1 MIKIQNLT
9 KKIDDRFIFNSLNLE
24 IPSNKVTFV
33 VGESGIGKTTLIN
46 LIAGFT
52 KKDSG
57 NISFFDENGSEIKKP
72 LVDVVFQ
79 DFNLIEK
86 ITSNDNILIG
96 NNVIN
101 KLLDKNALNQNAN
114 LMSIKTEQLEQK
126 VNNLSGGERQRI
138 AILRSLSRDS
148 SFILLDEPTRNLDI
162 ENAKIVFENLA
173 NISKNKTILVVSHNL
188 DLAKKYADKIVYME
202 KNKITEE
209 IFDKNSQNQSLISK
223 DTAKNSDLNYQK
235 TAKNSKLSKIKQE
248 FKTGFLLTITD
259 FKSKLTSSILFL
271 LLFLTSFF
279 GTLLF
284 GVLNLNISSTNL
296 QNTIEYQLDSVVI
309 TKKPNG
315 ETSTFSTNEI
325 TKLQENNPKIVKIVP
340 IFTFPKVTFTYD
352 DKVEFDSSVDYIDES
367 DFFKN
372 RFIFD
377 NKNLVG
383 RNIQNKD
390 EVIISKSLAT
400 KFNIEKPNNQK
411 ISVSS
416 FRNTAVDLKVVG
428 ISSLSTLDRL
438 NFSFLHHKFFE
449 LAKPVQRNNGPNENL
464 DNNKPEKDNNK
475 PEKIDPW
482 VLKLYFNIDDDLAN
496 NIENFAKNNKEFE
509 IQSSLGGI
517 TKSILNTQSFT
528 NIVIGA
534 ILVLFIV
541 ILLIQTVFYAKNL
554 SDSKMKLIGILKAL
568 NAKTWQIFFYHW
580 LNIIIISL
588 FILFINSVVFIP
600 SMGKI
605 YTAIIGQDILLPSLS
620 QVGALLIII
629 WLIMFGS
636 ISVIYLIISWLSYRK
651 PVIKLLKFEQ
661 F

>member
-1 MIKIQNLT
+1 MKFL
-9 KKIDDRFIFNSLNLE
+9 L
-24 IPSNKVTFV
+24 NKVTFV

>member
-9 KKIDDRFIFNSLNLE
+9 KKIDDRFIFSSLNLE
-24 IPSNKVTFV
+24 IPSSKVTFV

-173 NISKNKTILVVSHNL
+173 NIAKNKTILVVSHNL
-188 DLAKKYADKIVYME
+188 DLAKKYADKIVYIE

-223 DTAKNSDLNYQK
+223 NSDLKYQK

-309 TKKPNG
+309 TKKSNA
-315 ETSTFSTNEI
+315 EINTFSTNEI
-325 TKLQENNPKIVKIVP
+325 TKLKEDNPKIVKIVP
-340 IFTFPKVTFTYD
+340 IFSFPKVTFTYG

-377 NKNLVG
+377 NKTLVG

-400 KFNIEKPNNQK
+400 KFNIEQPNNQK

-464 DNNKPEKDNNK
+464 DNNK

-534 ILVLFIV
+534 ILVLFVI

-568 NAKTWQIFFYHW
+568 NARTWQIFFYHW

-605 YTAIIGQDILLPSLS
+605 YTAIIGQDILLPSIG
-620 QVGALLIII
+620 QIGALLIII
-629 WLIMFGS
+629 WLIMFAS
-636 ISVIYLIISWLSYRK
+636 ISVIYLIISWISYRK

>member
-9 KKIDDRFIFNSLNLE
+9 KKIDDRFIFSSLNLE

-162 ENAKIVFENLA
+162 ENAKIVFENLT

-188 DLAKKYADKIVYME
+188 DLAKKYADKIVYIE

-209 IFDKNSQNQSLISK
+209 IFDKNSQNQRLI
-223 DTAKNSDLNYQK
+223 AKNSDLNYQK

-309 TKKPNG
+309 TKKSNA
-315 ETSTFSTNEI
+315 EINTFSTNEI

-340 IFTFPKVTFTYD
+340 IFSFPKVTFTYG

-367 DFFKN
+367 DFFKK

-400 KFNIEKPNNQK
+400 KFNIEQPNNQK

-449 LAKPVQRNNGPNENL
+449 LAKPVQKMSGPNENL
-464 DNNKPEKDNNK
+464 DNNK

-482 VLKLYFNIDDDLAN
+482 VLKLYFNIDDDLAT

-509 IQSSLGGI
+509 VQSSLGGI

-620 QVGALLIII
+620 QVGSLLIII
-629 WLIMFGS
+629 WLIMFAS

>member
-9 KKIDDRFIFNSLNLE
+9 KKIDDRFIFSSLNLE

-79 DFNLIEK
+79 NFNLIEK

-188 DLAKKYADKIVYME
+188 DLAKKYANKIVYIE
-202 KNKITEE
+202 KNKISEE
-209 IFDKNSQNQSLISK
+209 IFDKNSQNQSLI
-223 DTAKNSDLNYQK
+223 AKNSDLKFQK
-235 TAKNSKLSKIKQE
+235 AAKNSKLSKIKQE

-296 QNTIEYQLDSVVI
+296 QNTIEYQLDSVVV
-309 TKKPNG
+309 TKKPN
-315 ETSTFSTNEI
+315 EKTSTFSTNEI
-325 TKLQENNPKIVKIVP
+325 TKLQEDNPKIVKIVP
-340 IFTFPKVTFTYD
+340 FFYLPKLNFTYG
-352 DKVEFDSSVDYIDES
+352 DKAEFESSVDYIDES

-377 NKNLVG
+377 NKTLVG

-390 EVIISKSLAT
+390 EIIISKSLAT

-449 LAKPVQRNNGPNENL
+449 LAKPVQKNNGPNENL
-464 DNNKPEKDNNK
+464 DNNK

-482 VLKLYFNIDDDLAN
+482 VLKLYFNIDDDLAT

-509 IQSSLGGI
+509 TQSSLGGI

-534 ILVLFIV
+534 ILVLFVI

>member
-9 KKIDDRFIFNSLNLE
+9 KKIDDRFIFSSLNLE

-52 KKDSG
+52 KKDGG

-162 ENAKIVFENLA
+162 ENAKIVFENLT
-173 NISKNKTILVVSHNL
+173 NIAKNKTILVVSHNL
-188 DLAKKYADKIVYME
+188 DLAKKYADKIVYIE

-209 IFDKNSQNQSLISK
+209 IFNKNSQNQSLI
-223 DTAKNSDLNYQK
+223 AKNSDLKFQK
-235 TAKNSKLSKIKQE
+235 AAKNSKLSKIKQE

-296 QNTIEYQLDSVVI
+296 QNTIEYQLDSVVV
-309 TKKPNG
+309 TKKSNA
-315 ETSTFSTNEI
+315 EINTFSTNEI
-325 TKLQENNPKIVKIVP
+325 TKLKEDNPKIVKIVP
-340 IFTFPKVTFTYD
+340 IFNFPKLTFTFG
-352 DKVEFDSSVDYIDES
+352 DKTEFDSSVDYIDES

-377 NKNLVG
+377 NKTLVG
-383 RNIQNKD
+383 RNIQNND
-390 EVIISKSLAT
+390 EIIISKSLAT

-411 ISVSS
+411 ISVLS
-416 FRNTAVDLKVVG
+416 FRNTTVDLKVVG

-449 LAKPVQRNNGPNENL
+449 LAKPVQRNNGSNENL
-464 DNNKPEKDNNK
+464 DNNK

-509 IQSSLGGI
+509 IQSFLCGI

-534 ILVLFIV
+534 ILVLFII

-605 YTAIIGQDILLPSLS
+605 YTAIIGQNILLPSLS
-620 QVGALLIII
+620 QVGSLLIII
-629 WLIMFGS
+629 WLIMFAC

>member
-9 KKIDDRFIFNSLNLE
+9 KKIDDRFIFSSLNLE

-173 NISKNKTILVVSHNL
+173 NIAKNKTILVVSHNL
-188 DLAKKYADKIVYME
+188 DLAKKYADKIVYIE
-202 KNKITEE
+202 KNKIIEE
-209 IFDKNSQNQSLISK
+209 IFDKNSQNQSLI
-223 DTAKNSDLNYQK
+223 AKNSDLKYQK

-309 TKKPNG
+309 TKKSNA
-315 ETSTFSTNEI
+315 EINTFSTNEI
-325 TKLQENNPKIVKIVP
+325 TKIQEKNPKIVKIVP
-340 IFTFPKVTFTYD
+340 IFSLPKVTFTYG

-400 KFNIEKPNNQK
+400 KFNIEQPNNQK

-416 FRNTAVDLKVVG
+416 FRNTVVDLKVVG

-449 LAKPVQRNNGPNENL
+449 LAKPVQKNSGPPNENL
-464 DNNKPEKDNNK
+464 DNNK

-482 VLKLYFNIDDDLAN
+482 VLKLYFNIDDNLAN

-509 IQSSLGGI
+509 VQSSLGGI

-534 ILVLFIV
+534 ILVLFVI

>member
-9 KKIDDRFIFNSLNLE
+9 KKIDDRFIFSSLNLE

-57 NISFFDENGSEIKKP
+57 KISFLDENGSEIKKP

-162 ENAKIVFENLA
+162 ENAKIVFENLT
-173 NISKNKTILVVSHNL
+173 NIAKNKTILVVSHNL
-188 DLAKKYADKIVYME
+188 DLAKKYADKIVYIE

-209 IFDKNSQNQSLISK
+209 IFAKNSQNQSLI
-223 DTAKNSDLNYQK
+223 AKNSDLKYQK
-235 TAKNSKLSKIKQE
+235 TAKNSKFSKIKQE

-259 FKSKLTSSILFL
+259 FKSKLTSSILFI

-296 QNTIEYQLDSVVI
+296 QKTIEYQLDSVVVS
-309 TKKPNG
+309 KKPNG
-315 ETSTFSTNEI
+315 EISTFSTDEI
-325 TKLQENNPKIVKIVP
+325 TKLKEDNPKIVKIVP
-340 IFTFPKVTFTYD
+340 FFYFPKVTFTYG
-352 DKVEFDSSVDYIDES
+352 DKTEFDSSVDYIDES

-377 NKNLVG
+377 NKTLVG

-390 EVIISKSLAT
+390 EIIISKSLAT
-400 KFNIEKPNNQK
+400 KFNIEEPNNQK
-411 ISVSS
+411 ISVTS

-428 ISSLSTLDRL
+428 ISNLATLDSL

-449 LAKPVQRNNGPNENL
+449 LAKPVQKTSEPNENL
-464 DNNKPEKDNNK
+464 DNDK

-482 VLKLYFNIDDDLAN
+482 ILKLYFNIDDDLAN
-496 NIENFAKNNKEFE
+496 NIENFTKNNKEFE

-517 TKSILNTQSFT
+517 SKSILNTQSFT

-534 ILVLFIV
+534 ILVLFII

-568 NAKTWQIFFYHW
+568 SAKTWQIFFYHW

-588 FILFINSVVFIP
+588 FILFINSVVFLP

-620 QVGALLIII
+620 QVGTLLIII
-629 WLIMFGS
+629 WLIMFAS

-651 PVIKLLKFEQ
+651 PVIKLLKFDQ

>member
-9 KKIDDRFIFNSLNLE
+9 KKIDDRFIFSSLNLE

-52 KKDSG
+52 KKDGG

-162 ENAKIVFENLA
+162 ENAKIVFENLT
-173 NISKNKTILVVSHNL
+173 NIAKNKTILVVSHNL
-188 DLAKKYADKIVYME
+188 DLAKKYADKIVYIE

-209 IFDKNSQNQSLISK
+209 IFNKNSQNQSLI
-223 DTAKNSDLNYQK
+223 AKNSDLKFQK
-235 TAKNSKLSKIKQE
+235 AAKNSKLSKIKQE

-296 QNTIEYQLDSVVI
+296 QNTIEYQLDSVVV
-309 TKKPNG
+309 TKKSNA
-315 ETSTFSTNEI
+315 EINTFSTNEI
-325 TKLQENNPKIVKIVP
+325 TKLKEDNPKIVKIVP
-340 IFTFPKVTFTYD
+340 IFNFPKLTFAFG
-352 DKVEFDSSVDYIDES
+352 DKTEFDSSVDYIDES

-377 NKNLVG
+377 NKTLVG
-383 RNIQNKD
+383 RNIQNND
-390 EVIISKSLAT
+390 EIIISKSLAT

-411 ISVSS
+411 ISVLS
-416 FRNTAVDLKVVG
+416 FRNTTVDLKVVG

-449 LAKPVQRNNGPNENL
+449 LAKPVQRNNGSNENL
-464 DNNKPEKDNNK
+464 DNNK

-509 IQSSLGGI
+509 IQSFLGGI

-534 ILVLFIV
+534 ILVLFII

-605 YTAIIGQDILLPSLS
+605 YTAIIGQNILLPSLS
-620 QVGALLIII
+620 QVGSLLIII
-629 WLIMFGS
+629 WLIMFAS

>member
-9 KKIDDRFIFNSLNLE
+9 KKIDDRFIFSSLNLE
-24 IPSNKVTFV
+24 IPSSKVTFV

-162 ENAKIVFENLA
+162 ENAKIVFENLT
-173 NISKNKTILVVSHNL
+173 NIAKNKTILVVSHNL
-188 DLAKKYADKIVYME
+188 DLAKKYADKIVYIE

-209 IFDKNSQNQSLISK
+209 SFDKNSQNQSLI
-223 DTAKNSDLNYQK
+223 AKNCDLKHEK

-296 QNTIEYQLDSVVI
+296 QNTIEYQLDSVVV
-309 TKKPNG
+309 TKKPN
-315 ETSTFSTNEI
+315 EKTSTFSTDEI
-325 TKLQENNPKIVKIVP
+325 TKFKEDNPKIVKIVP
-340 IFTFPKVTFTYD
+340 IFNFPKLTFTFG
-352 DKVEFDSSVDYIDES
+352 DKTEFESSVDYIDES

-377 NKNLVG
+377 NKTLVG

-390 EVIISKSLAT
+390 EIIISKSLAT

-411 ISVSS
+411 ISVLS
-416 FRNTAVDLKVVG
+416 FRNTTIDLKVVG

-449 LAKPVQRNNGPNENL
+449 LAKPVQKNSSPSNENL
-464 DNNKPEKDNNK
+464 DNNK

>member
-9 KKIDDRFIFNSLNLE
+9 KKIDDRFIFSSLNLE
-24 IPSNKVTFV
+24 IPSSKVTFV

-173 NISKNKTILVVSHNL
+173 NIAKNKTILVVSHNL
-188 DLAKKYADKIVYME
+188 DLAKKYADKIVYIE

-209 IFDKNSQNQSLISK
+209 IFDKNSQNQSLI
-223 DTAKNSDLNYQK
+223 AKNSDLNYQK

-309 TKKPNG
+309 TKKSNA
-315 ETSTFSTNEI
+315 EISTFSTDQI
-325 TKLQENNPKIVKIVP
+325 TKLQEDNPKIVKIVP
-340 IFTFPKVTFTYD
+340 IFTFPKVTFTYG

-367 DFFKN
+367 DFFKK

-400 KFNIEKPNNQK
+400 KFNIEQPNNQK

-449 LAKPVQRNNGPNENL
+449 LAKPVQKMNGPNENL
-464 DNNKPEKDNNK
+464 DNNM

-482 VLKLYFNIDDDLAN
+482 VLKLYFKIDDDLAN

-534 ILVLFIV
+534 ILVLFVI

-568 NAKTWQIFFYHW
+568 NARTWQIFFYHW

-605 YTAIIGQDILLPSLS
+605 YTAIIGQDILLPSLN

>member
-1 MIKIQNLT
+1 M
-9 KKIDDRFIFNSLNLE
+9 
-24 IPSNKVTFV
+24 
-33 VGESGIGKTTLIN
+33 
-46 LIAGFT
+46 
-52 KKDSG
+52 DSG

-188 DLAKKYADKIVYME
+188 DLAKKYADKIVYIE
-202 KNKITEE
+202 KNKISEE
-209 IFDKNSQNQSLISK
+209 IFDKNGQNQSLITK

-340 IFTFPKVTFTYD
+340 IFTFPKVTFTYG
-352 DKVEFDSSVDYIDES
+352 DKTEFDSSVDYIDES
-367 DFFKN
+367 DFFKK

-400 KFNIEKPNNQK
+400 KFNIEQPNNQK

-416 FRNTAVDLKVVG
+416 FRNTTVDLKVVG

-449 LAKPVQRNNGPNENL
+449 LAKPVQKNNGSNENL
-464 DNNKPEKDNNK
+464 NNNK

-482 VLKLYFNIDDDLAN
+482 VLKLYFKIDDDLAN

-541 ILLIQTVFYAKNL
+541 ILLIQTVFYGKNL

-629 WLIMFGS
+629 WFIMFGS

>member
-9 KKIDDRFIFNSLNLE
+9 KKIDDRFIFSSLNLE

-101 KLLDKNALNQNAN
+101 KLLDKNSLNQNAN

-162 ENAKIVFENLA
+162 ENAKIVFENLT
-173 NISKNKTILVVSHNL
+173 NIAKNKTILVVSHNL
-188 DLAKKYADKIVYME
+188 DLAKKYADKIVYIE

-209 IFDKNSQNQSLISK
+209 IFDKNSQNQSLIAK
-223 DTAKNSDLNYQK
+223 NIAKNSDLKYQK

-296 QNTIEYQLDSVVI
+296 QKTIEYQLDSVLVS
-309 TKKPNG
+309 KKPNG
-315 ETSTFSTNEI
+315 EIATFSADEI
-325 TKLQENNPKIVKIVP
+325 TKLKEDNPKIVKIVP
-340 IFTFPKVTFTYD
+340 FFYFPKVTFTYG
-352 DKVEFDSSVDYIDES
+352 DKTEFDSSVDYIDES

-383 RNIQNKD
+383 KNIQNKD
-390 EVIISKSLAT
+390 EIIISKSLAT
-400 KFNIEKPNNQK
+400 KFNIEEPNNQK
-411 ISVSS
+411 ISVTS

-428 ISSLSTLDRL
+428 ISNLATLDSL

-449 LAKPVQRNNGPNENL
+449 LAKPVQKNSGQPNENL
-464 DNNKPEKDNNK
+464 DNNKPEK
-475 PEKIDPW
+475 IDPW
-482 VLKLYFNIDDDLAN
+482 ILKLYFNIDDDLAN
-496 NIENFAKNNKEFE
+496 NIENFTKNNKEFE

-517 TKSILNTQSFT
+517 SKTILNTQSFT

-534 ILVLFIV
+534 ILVLFII

-568 NAKTWQIFFYHW
+568 SAKTWQIFFYHW

-588 FILFINSVVFIP
+588 FILFINSVVFLP

-620 QVGALLIII
+620 QVGTLLIII
-629 WLIMFGS
+629 WLIMFAS

>member
-9 KKIDDRFIFNSLNLE
+9 KKIDDRFIFSSLNLE

-188 DLAKKYADKIVYME
+188 DLAKKYADKIVYIE

-209 IFDKNSQNQSLISK
+209 IFDKNSQNQSLI
-223 DTAKNSDLNYQK
+223 AKNSDLKFQK
-235 TAKNSKLSKIKQE
+235 AAKNSKLSKIKQE

-309 TKKPNG
+309 TKKPN
-315 ETSTFSTNEI
+315 EKTSTFSTNEI
-325 TKLQENNPKIVKIVP
+325 TKLQEDNPKIVKIVP
-340 IFTFPKVTFTYD
+340 FFYLPKLNFTYG
-352 DKVEFDSSVDYIDES
+352 DKAEFESSVDYIDES

-377 NKNLVG
+377 NKTLVG
-383 RNIQNKD
+383 KNIQNKD
-390 EVIISKSLAT
+390 EIIISKSLAT
-400 KFNIEKPNNQK
+400 KFNIEQPNNQK

-416 FRNTAVDLKVVG
+416 FRNTTVDLKVVG

-449 LAKPVQRNNGPNENL
+449 LAKPVQRNNGSNENL
-464 DNNKPEKDNNK
+464 DNNK

-509 IQSSLGGI
+509 VQSSLGGI

-534 ILVLFIV
+534 ILVLFII

>member
-9 KKIDDRFIFNSLNLE
+9 KKIDDRFIFSSLNLE

-162 ENAKIVFENLA
+162 ENAKIVFENLT
-173 NISKNKTILVVSHNL
+173 NIAKNKTILVVSHNL
-188 DLAKKYADKIVYME
+188 DLAKKYADKIVYIE

-209 IFDKNSQNQSLISK
+209 IFDKNSQNQSLI
-223 DTAKNSDLNYQK
+223 AKNSDLNYQK
-235 TAKNSKLSKIKQE
+235 TTKNSKLSKIKQE

-259 FKSKLTSSILFL
+259 FKSKITSSILFL

-309 TKKPNG
+309 TKKSNA
-315 ETSTFSTNEI
+315 EINTFSTNEI

-340 IFTFPKVTFTYD
+340 IFNFPKVTFTYG

-400 KFNIEKPNNQK
+400 KFNIEQPNNQK

-449 LAKPVQRNNGPNENL
+449 LAKPVQKMSGPNENL
-464 DNNKPEKDNNK
+464 DNNK

-482 VLKLYFNIDDDLAN
+482 VLKLYFNIDDDLAT

-605 YTAIIGQDILLPSLS
+605 YTAIIGQNILLPSLS

-629 WLIMFGS
+629 WLIMFAS

>member
-9 KKIDDRFIFNSLNLE
+9 KKIDDRFIFSSLNLE

-188 DLAKKYADKIVYME
+188 DLAKKYADKIVYIE

-209 IFDKNSQNQSLISK
+209 IFDKNSQNQSLI
-223 DTAKNSDLNYQK
+223 AKNSDLEYQK

-309 TKKPNG
+309 TKKSNA
-315 ETSTFSTNEI
+315 ETNTFSTDEI
-325 TKLQENNPKIVKIVP
+325 TKIQEKNPKIVKIVP
-340 IFTFPKVTFTYD
+340 IFSFPKVAFTYG

-367 DFFKN
+367 DFFKK

-400 KFNIEKPNNQK
+400 KFNIEQPNNQK

-449 LAKPVQRNNGPNENL
+449 LAKPVQKMSGPNENL

-482 VLKLYFNIDDDLAN
+482 VLKLHFNIDDDLAN

-534 ILVLFIV
+534 ILVLFVI

-588 FILFINSVVFIP
+588 FILFINSVVFLP

>member
-1 MIKIQNLT
+1 
-9 KKIDDRFIFNSLNLE
+9 
-24 IPSNKVTFV
+24 
-33 VGESGIGKTTLIN
+33 
-46 LIAGFT
+46 
-52 KKDSG
+52 
-57 NISFFDENGSEIKKP
+57 
-72 LVDVVFQ
+72 
-79 DFNLIEK
+79 
-86 ITSNDNILIG
+86 
-96 NNVIN
+96 
-101 KLLDKNALNQNAN
+101 
-114 LMSIKTEQLEQK
+114 MSIKTEQLEQK

-188 DLAKKYADKIVYME
+188 DLAKKYADKIVYIE
-202 KNKITEE
+202 KNKISEE
-209 IFDKNSQNQSLISK
+209 IFDKNGQNQSLITK

-340 IFTFPKVTFTYD
+340 IFTFPKVTFTYG
-352 DKVEFDSSVDYIDES
+352 DKTEFDSSVDYIDES
-367 DFFKN
+367 DFFKK

-400 KFNIEKPNNQK
+400 KFNIEQPNNQK

-416 FRNTAVDLKVVG
+416 FRNTTVDLKVVG

-449 LAKPVQRNNGPNENL
+449 LAKPVQKNNGSNENL
-464 DNNKPEKDNNK
+464 NNNK

-482 VLKLYFNIDDDLAN
+482 VLKLYFKIDDDLAN

-541 ILLIQTVFYAKNL
+541 ILLIQTVFYGKNL

-629 WLIMFGS
+629 WFIMFGS

>member
-9 KKIDDRFIFNSLNLE
+9 KKIDDRFIFSSLNLE

-188 DLAKKYADKIVYME
+188 DLAKKYADKIVYIE
-202 KNKITEE
+202 KNKISEE
-209 IFDKNSQNQSLISK
+209 IFDKNGQNQSLITK

-309 TKKPNG
+309 TKKSNA
-315 ETSTFSTNEI
+315 EINTFSTNEI
-325 TKLQENNPKIVKIVP
+325 TKLKEDNPKIVKIVP
-340 IFTFPKVTFTYD
+340 IFSFPKVTFTYG

-400 KFNIEKPNNQK
+400 KFNIEQPNNQK
-411 ISVSS
+411 ISVTS

-449 LAKPVQRNNGPNENL
+449 LAKPVQKNNGPNENL
-464 DNNKPEKDNNK
+464 DNNK

-509 IQSSLGGI
+509 VQSSLGGI

-534 ILVLFIV
+534 ILVLFVI
-541 ILLIQTVFYAKNL
+541 ILLIQTVFYGKNL

>member
-1 MIKIQNLT
+1 MIKIENLS
-9 KKIDDRFIFNSLNLE
+9 KKFNNKTIFNSINLE
-24 IPSNKVTFV
+24 IPSNKITFI
-33 VGESGIGKTTLIN
+33 VGKSGIGKTTLIN

-57 NISFFDENGSEIKKP
+57 KISFFKNGNEIENP

-162 ENAKIVFENLA
+162 ENAKIVFENLT
-173 NISKNKTILVVSHNL
+173 NIAKNKTILVVSHNL
-188 DLAKKYADKIVYME
+188 DLAKKYADKIVYIE

-209 IFDKNSQNQSLISK
+209 IFDKNNQNQPLI
-223 DTAKNSDLNYQK
+223 AKNSDLEYQN

-284 GVLNLNISSTNL
+284 GVLNLNISSANL

-309 TKKPNG
+309 TKKSNA
-315 ETSTFSTNEI
+315 EINTFSTDEI
-325 TKLQENNPKIVKIVP
+325 TKLQKDNPKIVKIVP
-340 IFTFPKVTFTYD
+340 IFNFPKVTFTYG
-352 DKVEFDSSVDYIDES
+352 DKTEFDSSVDYIDES
-367 DFFKN
+367 DFFKK

-411 ISVSS
+411 ISVLS
-416 FRNTAVDLKVVG
+416 FRNTVVDLKVVG

-449 LAKPVQRNNGPNENL
+449 LAKPVQKNSSPPNENL

-475 PEKIDPW
+475 LEKIDPW

-629 WLIMFGS
+629 WLIMFAS

>member
-9 KKIDDRFIFNSLNLE
+9 KKIEDRFIFSSLNLE

-101 KLLDKNALNQNAN
+101 KLLDKNSLNQNAN

-162 ENAKIVFENLA
+162 ENAKIVFENLT
-173 NISKNKTILVVSHNL
+173 NIAKNKTILVVSHNL
-188 DLAKKYADKIVYME
+188 DLAKKYADKIVYIE

-209 IFDKNSQNQSLISK
+209 IFDKNSQNQSLIAK
-223 DTAKNSDLNYQK
+223 NIAKNSDLKYQK

-296 QNTIEYQLDSVVI
+296 QKTIEYQLDSVVVS
-309 TKKPNG
+309 KKPNG
-315 ETSTFSTNEI
+315 EIATFSTDEI
-325 TKLQENNPKIVKIVP
+325 TKLKEDNPKIVKIV
-340 IFTFPKVTFTYD
+340 TFFYLPKVNFTYG
-352 DKVEFDSSVDYIDES
+352 DKTEFDSSVDYIDES

-390 EVIISKSLAT
+390 EIIISKSLAT
-400 KFNIEKPNNQK
+400 KFNIEEPNNQK

-416 FRNTAVDLKVVG
+416 FRNIAVDLKVVG
-428 ISSLSTLDRL
+428 ISNLATLDSL

-449 LAKPVQRNNGPNENL
+449 LAKPVQKNSGQPNENL
-464 DNNKPEKDNNK
+464 DNNKPEK
-475 PEKIDPW
+475 IDPW
-482 VLKLYFNIDDDLAN
+482 ILKLYFNIDDDLAN
-496 NIENFAKNNKEFE
+496 NIENFTKNNKEFE

-517 TKSILNTQSFT
+517 SKTILNTQSFT

-534 ILVLFIV
+534 ILVLFII

-588 FILFINSVVFIP
+588 FILFINSVVFLP

-620 QVGALLIII
+620 QVGTLLIII
-629 WLIMFGS
+629 WLIMFAS

>member
-9 KKIDDRFIFNSLNLE
+9 KKIDDRFIFSSLNLE

-46 LIAGFT
+46 LIGGFT

-162 ENAKIVFENLA
+162 ENAKIVFENLT

-188 DLAKKYADKIVYME
+188 DLAKKYADKIVYIE

-223 DTAKNSDLNYQK
+223 NGDLNYQN

-309 TKKPNG
+309 TKKPNA
-315 ETSTFSTNEI
+315 EINTFSTNEI
-325 TKLQENNPKIVKIVP
+325 TKLQEDNPKIVKIVP
-340 IFTFPKVTFTYD
+340 IFTFPKVTFTYG

-367 DFFKN
+367 DFFKK

-449 LAKPVQRNNGPNENL
+449 SAKPVQKNSGPPNENL
-464 DNNKPEKDNNK
+464 DNNK

-482 VLKLYFNIDDDLAN
+482 VLKLYFKIDDDLAN

-509 IQSSLGGI
+509 TQSSLGGI

-534 ILVLFIV
+534 ILVLFII

>member
-9 KKIDDRFIFNSLNLE
+9 KKIDDRFIFSSLNLE

-162 ENAKIVFENLA
+162 ENAKIVFENLT
-173 NISKNKTILVVSHNL
+173 NIAKNKTILVVSHNL
-188 DLAKKYADKIVYME
+188 DLAKKYADKIVYIE

-209 IFDKNSQNQSLISK
+209 IFDKNSQNQSLI
-223 DTAKNSDLNYQK
+223 AKNSDLNYQK
-235 TAKNSKLSKIKQE
+235 TTKNSKLSKIKQE

-259 FKSKLTSSILFL
+259 FKSKITSSILFL

-309 TKKPNG
+309 TKKSNA
-315 ETSTFSTNEI
+315 EINTFSTNEI

-340 IFTFPKVTFTYD
+340 IFNFPKVTFTYG

-449 LAKPVQRNNGPNENL
+449 LAKPVQKNSGPPNENL
-464 DNNKPEKDNNK
+464 DNNK

-528 NIVIGA
+528 NIVVGA
-534 ILVLFIV
+534 ILVLFII

-629 WLIMFGS
+629 WLIMFAS

>member
-1 MIKIQNLT
+1 MIKIENLT
-9 KKIDDRFIFNSLNLE
+9 KKIDKKIIFNNLNLD
-24 IPSNKVTFV
+24 IPSKQITFII
-33 VGESGIGKTTLIN
+33 GKSGIGKTTLIN

-114 LMSIKTEQLEQK
+114 LISIKTEQLEQK

-173 NISKNKTILVVSHNL
+173 NIAKNKTILVVSHNL
-188 DLAKKYADKIVYME
+188 DLAKKYADKIVYIE

-209 IFDKNSQNQSLISK
+209 IFDKNSQNQSLI
-223 DTAKNSDLNYQK
+223 AKNSDLNYQK

-309 TKKPNG
+309 TKKSNA
-315 ETSTFSTNEI
+315 EISTFSTDQI
-325 TKLQENNPKIVKIVP
+325 TKLQEDNPKIVKIVP
-340 IFTFPKVTFTYD
+340 IFTFPKVTFTYG

-367 DFFKN
+367 DFFKK

-400 KFNIEKPNNQK
+400 KFNIEQPNNQK

-449 LAKPVQRNNGPNENL
+449 LAKPVQKMNGPNENL
-464 DNNKPEKDNNK
+464 DNNM

-482 VLKLYFNIDDDLAN
+482 VLKLYFKIDDDLAN

-534 ILVLFIV
+534 ILVLFVI

>member
-9 KKIDDRFIFNSLNLE
+9 KKIDDRFIFSSLNLE

-101 KLLDKNALNQNAN
+101 KLLDKNSLNQNAN

-162 ENAKIVFENLA
+162 ENAKIVFENLT
-173 NISKNKTILVVSHNL
+173 NIAKNKTILVVSHNL
-188 DLAKKYADKIVYME
+188 DLAKKYADKIVYIE

-209 IFDKNSQNQSLISK
+209 IFDKNSQNQPLIS
-223 DTAKNSDLNYQK
+223 KNSDLKYQK
-235 TAKNSKLSKIKQE
+235 AAKNSKLSKIKQE

-259 FKSKLTSSILFL
+259 FKSKLTSSILFI

-296 QNTIEYQLDSVVI
+296 QNTIEYQLDSVVVS
-309 TKKPNG
+309 KKPNG
-315 ETSTFSTNEI
+315 KISTFSADEI
-325 TKLQENNPKIVKIVP
+325 TKLKEDNPKIVKIVP
-340 IFTFPKVTFTYD
+340 FFNFPKVTFTYG
-352 DKVEFDSSVDYIDES
+352 DKTEFDSSVDYIDES

-390 EVIISKSLAT
+390 EIIISKSLAT
-400 KFNIEKPNNQK
+400 KFNIEEPNNQK
-411 ISVSS
+411 ISVTS

-428 ISSLSTLDRL
+428 ISNLATLDSL

-449 LAKPVQRNNGPNENL
+449 LAKPVQKNSGQPNENL
-464 DNNKPEKDNNK
+464 DNDK

-482 VLKLYFNIDDDLAN
+482 ILKLYFNIDDDLAN
-496 NIENFAKNNKEFE
+496 NIENFTKNNKEFE

-517 TKSILNTQSFT
+517 SKSILNTQSFT

-534 ILVLFIV
+534 ILVLFII

-568 NAKTWQIFFYHW
+568 SAKTWQIFFYHW

-588 FILFINSVVFIP
+588 FILFINSVVFLP

-629 WLIMFGS
+629 WLIMFAS

-651 PVIKLLKFEQ
+651 PVIKLLKFDQ

>member
-1 MIKIQNLT
+1 M
-9 KKIDDRFIFNSLNLE
+9 
-24 IPSNKVTFV
+24 
-33 VGESGIGKTTLIN
+33 
-46 LIAGFT
+46 
-52 KKDSG
+52 
-57 NISFFDENGSEIKKP
+57 KKP

-188 DLAKKYADKIVYME
+188 DLAKKYADKIVYIE
-202 KNKITEE
+202 KNKISEE
-209 IFDKNSQNQSLISK
+209 IFDKNGQNQSLITK

-340 IFTFPKVTFTYD
+340 IFTFPKVTFTYG
-352 DKVEFDSSVDYIDES
+352 DKTEFDSSVDYIDES
-367 DFFKN
+367 DFFKK

-400 KFNIEKPNNQK
+400 KFNIEQPNNQK

-416 FRNTAVDLKVVG
+416 FRNTTVDLKVVG

-449 LAKPVQRNNGPNENL
+449 LAKPVQKNNGSNENL
-464 DNNKPEKDNNK
+464 NNNK

-482 VLKLYFNIDDDLAN
+482 VLKLYFKIDDDLAN

-541 ILLIQTVFYAKNL
+541 ILLIQTVFYGKNL

-629 WLIMFGS
+629 WFIMFGS

>member
-9 KKIDDRFIFNSLNLE
+9 KKIDDRFIFSSLNLE

-57 NISFFDENGSEIKKP
+57 NITFFDENGSEIKKP

-188 DLAKKYADKIVYME
+188 DLAKKYADKIVYIE

-209 IFDKNSQNQSLISK
+209 IFDKNSQNQPLIV
-223 DTAKNSDLNYQK
+223 KNSDSKHEK

-309 TKKPNG
+309 TKKSNA
-315 ETSTFSTNEI
+315 EINTFSTNEI
-325 TKLQENNPKIVKIVP
+325 TKLQEDNPKIVKIVP
-340 IFTFPKVTFTYD
+340 IFTFPKVTFTYG

-400 KFNIEKPNNQK
+400 KFNIEQPNNQK

-449 LAKPVQRNNGPNENL
+449 LAKPVQKNNGPNKNL
-464 DNNKPEKDNNK
+464 DNNK

-482 VLKLYFNIDDDLAN
+482 VLKLYFNIDDDLAT

>member
-9 KKIDDRFIFNSLNLE
+9 KKIDDRFIFSSLNLE

-52 KKDSG
+52 KKDTG

-72 LVDVVFQ
+72 LIDVVFQ

-162 ENAKIVFENLA
+162 ENAKIVFENLT
-173 NISKNKTILVVSHNL
+173 NIAKNKTILVVSHNL
-188 DLAKKYADKIVYME
+188 DLAKKYADKIVYIE

-209 IFDKNSQNQSLISK
+209 IFDKNNQYQSLI
-223 DTAKNSDLNYQK
+223 AKNSDLKYQK

-296 QNTIEYQLDSVVI
+296 QNTIQYQLDSVVI
-309 TKKPNG
+309 TKKSNA
-315 ETSTFSTNEI
+315 EINTFSTNEI
-325 TKLQENNPKIVKIVP
+325 TKIQENNPKIVKIVP
-340 IFTFPKVTFTYD
+340 IFSFPKVTFTYG
-352 DKVEFDSSVDYIDES
+352 DKTEFESSVDYIDES

-411 ISVSS
+411 ISILS

-449 LAKPVQRNNGPNENL
+449 LAKPVQKNNGSNENL
-464 DNNKPEKDNNK
+464 NNNK

-482 VLKLYFNIDDDLAN
+482 ILKLYFNIDDDLAN

-534 ILVLFIV
+534 ILVLFVI

>member
-9 KKIDDRFIFNSLNLE
+9 KKIDDRFIFSSLNLE
-24 IPSNKVTFV
+24 IPSSKVTFV

-188 DLAKKYADKIVYME
+188 DLAKKYADKIVYIE

-209 IFDKNSQNQSLISK
+209 IFDKNGQNQSLITK

-271 LLFLTSFF
+271 LLF
-279 GTLLF
+279 
-284 GVLNLNISSTNL
+284 
-296 QNTIEYQLDSVVI
+296 
-309 TKKPNG
+309 
-315 ETSTFSTNEI
+315 
-325 TKLQENNPKIVKIVP
+325 
-340 IFTFPKVTFTYD
+340 
-352 DKVEFDSSVDYIDES
+352 
-367 DFFKN
+367 
-372 RFIFD
+372 
-377 NKNLVG
+377 
-383 RNIQNKD
+383 
-390 EVIISKSLAT
+390 
-400 KFNIEKPNNQK
+400 FN
-411 ISVSS
+411 
-416 FRNTAVDLKVVG
+416 
-428 ISSLSTLDRL
+428 
-438 NFSFLHHKFFE
+438 KFF
-449 LAKPVQRNNGPNENL
+449 
-464 DNNKPEKDNNK
+464 
-475 PEKIDPW
+475 
-482 VLKLYFNIDDDLAN
+482 
-496 NIENFAKNNKEFE
+496 
-509 IQSSLGGI
+509 LGH
-517 TKSILNTQSFT
+517 SYL
-528 NIVIGA
+528 
-534 ILVLFIV
+534 
-541 ILLIQTVFYAKNL
+541 
-554 SDSKMKLIGILKAL
+554 
-568 NAKTWQIFFYHW
+568 
-580 LNIIIISL
+580 
-588 FILFINSVVFIP
+588 
-600 SMGKI
+600 
-605 YTAIIGQDILLPSLS
+605 
-620 QVGALLIII
+620 
-629 WLIMFGS
+629 GS
-636 ISVIYLIISWLSYRK
+636 
-651 PVIKLLKFEQ
+651 
-661 F
+661 

>member
-9 KKIDDRFIFNSLNLE
+9 KKIDDRFIFRSLNLE

-188 DLAKKYADKIVYME
+188 DLAKKYADKIVYIE
-202 KNKITEE
+202 KNKISEE
-209 IFDKNSQNQSLISK
+209 IFDKNGQNQSLITK

-309 TKKPNG
+309 TKKSNA
-315 ETSTFSTNEI
+315 ETSTFSTDEI
-325 TKLQENNPKIVKIVP
+325 TKIQEKNPKIVKIVP
-340 IFTFPKVTFTYD
+340 IFSFPKVTFTYG

-367 DFFKN
+367 DFFKK

-377 NKNLVG
+377 NKTLVG

-400 KFNIEKPNNQK
+400 KFNIEQPNNQK

-416 FRNTAVDLKVVG
+416 FRNTTVDLKVVG

-449 LAKPVQRNNGPNENL
+449 LAKPVQKNNGSNENL
-464 DNNKPEKDNNK
+464 NNNK

-482 VLKLYFNIDDDLAN
+482 VLKLYFKIDDDLAN

-629 WLIMFGS
+629 WFIMFGS

>member
-9 KKIDDRFIFNSLNLE
+9 KKIDNRFIFSSLNLE

-33 VGESGIGKTTLIN
+33 VGQSGIGKTTLIN

-57 NISFFDENGSEIKKP
+57 KISFFDENGSEIKKP

-101 KLLDKNALNQNAN
+101 KLLDKNALSQNAN

-138 AILRSLSRDS
+138 AILRSLSRDCG
-148 SFILLDEPTRNLDI
+148 FILLDEPTRNLDI
-162 ENAKIVFENLA
+162 ENAKIVFENLT
-173 NISKNKTILVVSHNL
+173 NIAKNKTILVVSHNL
-188 DLAKKYADKIVYME
+188 DLAKKYADKIVYIE

-209 IFDKNSQNQSLISK
+209 IFAKNSQNQPLIAK
-223 DTAKNSDLNYQK
+223 NIAKNSDLKYQK
-235 TAKNSKLSKIKQE
+235 TAKNSKLAKIKQE

-259 FKSKLTSSILFL
+259 FKSKFTSSILFL
-271 LLFLTSFF
+271 MLFLTSFF

-296 QNTIEYQLDSVVI
+296 QKTIEYQLDSVVI
-309 TKKPNG
+309 NKKPNG
-315 ETSTFSTNEI
+315 KIGTFSTDEI
-325 TKLQENNPKIVKIVP
+325 TKIKENNPKIVKIVP
-340 IFTFPKVTFTYD
+340 FFNFPKVTFSYD
-352 DKVEFDSSVDYIDES
+352 DKIEFDSSVDYIDES

-372 RFIFD
+372 RFIFE

-390 EVIISKSLAT
+390 EIIISKSLAT
-400 KFNIEKPNNQK
+400 KFNIKEPNNQK
-411 ISVSS
+411 ITVSTL
-416 FRNTAVDLKVVG
+416 RKTVVDLKVVG
-428 ISSLSTLDRL
+428 ISSLTTLNRL
-438 NFSFLHHKFFE
+438 NFSFLHHKFNE
-449 LAKPVQRNNGPNENL
+449 LGKPVQKKNGTNENL
-464 DNNKPEKDNNK
+464 NNNK
-475 PEKIDPW
+475 PEKIDPSI
-482 VLKLYFNIDDDLAN
+482 LKLYFNIDDDLAN

-509 IQSSLGGI
+509 TQSALGGI
-517 TKSILNTQSFT
+517 SKSILNTQSFT

-534 ILVLFIV
+534 ILVLFII

-568 NAKTWQIFFYHW
+568 SAKTWQIFFYHW

-605 YTAIIGQDILLPSLS
+605 YTSIMGQDILLPSLT
-620 QVGALLIII
+620 QVGNLLIII
-629 WLIMFGS
+629 WLIMFVS
-636 ISVIYLIISWLSYRK
+636 ISVIYLIISWISYRK

>member
-9 KKIDDRFIFNSLNLE
+9 KKIDDRFIFSSLNLE

-52 KKDSG
+52 KKDTG
-57 NISFFDENGSEIKKP
+57 NITFFDENGSEIKKP

-188 DLAKKYADKIVYME
+188 DLAKKYADKIVYIE

-209 IFDKNSQNQSLISK
+209 IFDKNSQNQPLI
-223 DTAKNSDLNYQK
+223 AKNSDLKHEK

-309 TKKPNG
+309 TKKSNA
-315 ETSTFSTNEI
+315 EINTFSTNEI
-325 TKLQENNPKIVKIVP
+325 TKLKEDNPKIVKIVP
-340 IFTFPKVTFTYD
+340 IFSFPKVTFTYG

-367 DFFKN
+367 DFFKK

-400 KFNIEKPNNQK
+400 KFNIEQPNNQK

-449 LAKPVQRNNGPNENL
+449 LAKPVQKNNGPNENL
-464 DNNKPEKDNNK
+464 DNNKPEK
-475 PEKIDPW
+475 IGPW

-509 IQSSLGGI
+509 VQSSLGGI

>member
-9 KKIDDRFIFNSLNLE
+9 KKIDHKFIFSSLNLE

-162 ENAKIVFENLA
+162 ENAKIVFENLT
-173 NISKNKTILVVSHNL
+173 NIAKNKTILVVSHNL
-188 DLAKKYADKIVYME
+188 DLAKKYADKIVYIE

-209 IFDKNSQNQSLISK
+209 IFDKNSQNQSLI
-223 DTAKNSDLNYQK
+223 AKNSDLKYQK

-315 ETSTFSTNEI
+315 EIATFSTDEI
-325 TKLQENNPKIVKIVP
+325 TKLKEDNPKIVKIVP
-340 IFTFPKVTFTYD
+340 FFNFPKLTFTYG
-352 DKVEFDSSVDYIDES
+352 DKTEFDSSVDYIDES

-390 EVIISKSLAT
+390 EIIISKSLAT
-400 KFNIEKPNNQK
+400 KFNIEEPNNQK
-411 ISVSS
+411 ISVTS

-428 ISSLSTLDRL
+428 ISNLATLDSL

-449 LAKPVQRNNGPNENL
+449 LAKPVQKNSGQPNENL
-464 DNNKPEKDNNK
+464 DNDK

-482 VLKLYFNIDDDLAN
+482 ILKLYFNIDDDLAN
-496 NIENFAKNNKEFE
+496 NIENFTKNNKEFE

-517 TKSILNTQSFT
+517 SKSILNTQSFT

-534 ILVLFIV
+534 ILVLFII

-568 NAKTWQIFFYHW
+568 SAKTWQIFFYHW

-588 FILFINSVVFIP
+588 FILFINSVVFLP

-620 QVGALLIII
+620 QVGTLLIII
-629 WLIMFGS
+629 WLIMFAS

>member
-1 MIKIQNLT
+1 MVKIQNLT
-9 KKIDDRFIFNSLNLE
+9 KKIDDRFIFSSLNLE
-24 IPSNKVTFV
+24 IPSSKVTFV

-173 NISKNKTILVVSHNL
+173 NIAKNKTILVVSHNL
-188 DLAKKYADKIVYME
+188 DLAKKYADKIVYIE

-209 IFDKNSQNQSLISK
+209 IFDKNSQNQSLI
-223 DTAKNSDLNYQK
+223 AKNSDLNYQK

-309 TKKPNG
+309 TKKSNA
-315 ETSTFSTNEI
+315 EISTFSTDQI
-325 TKLQENNPKIVKIVP
+325 TKLQEDNPKIVKIVP
-340 IFTFPKVTFTYD
+340 IFTFPKVTFTYG

-367 DFFKN
+367 DFFKK

-400 KFNIEKPNNQK
+400 KFNIEQPNNQK

-449 LAKPVQRNNGPNENL
+449 LAKPVQKMNGPNENL
-464 DNNKPEKDNNK
+464 DNNM

-482 VLKLYFNIDDDLAN
+482 VLKLYFKIDDDLAN

-534 ILVLFIV
+534 ILVLFVI

-605 YTAIIGQDILLPSLS
+605 YTAIIGQDILLPSLN

>member
-9 KKIDDRFIFNSLNLE
+9 KKIDDRFIFSSLNLE
-24 IPSNKVTFV
+24 IPSNKVTFI

-52 KKDSG
+52 KKDTG

-162 ENAKIVFENLA
+162 ENAKIVFENLT
-173 NISKNKTILVVSHNL
+173 NIAKNKTILVVSHNL
-188 DLAKKYADKIVYME
+188 DLVKKYADKIVYIE

-209 IFDKNSQNQSLISK
+209 IFNKNSQNQSLI
-223 DTAKNSDLNYQK
+223 AKNSDLKFQK
-235 TAKNSKLSKIKQE
+235 AAKNSKLSKIKQE

-296 QNTIEYQLDSVVI
+296 QNTIEYQLDSVVV
-309 TKKPNG
+309 TKKSNA
-315 ETSTFSTNEI
+315 EINTFSTNEI
-325 TKLQENNPKIVKIVP
+325 TKLKEDNPKIVKIVP
-340 IFTFPKVTFTYD
+340 IFNFPKLTFTFG
-352 DKVEFDSSVDYIDES
+352 DKTEFDSSVDYIDES

-377 NKNLVG
+377 NKTLVG
-383 RNIQNKD
+383 RNIQNND
-390 EVIISKSLAT
+390 EIIISKSLAT

-411 ISVSS
+411 ISVLS
-416 FRNTAVDLKVVG
+416 FRNTTVDLKVVG

-449 LAKPVQRNNGPNENL
+449 LAKPVQRNNGSNENL
-464 DNNKPEKDNNK
+464 DNNK

-509 IQSSLGGI
+509 IQSFLGGI

-534 ILVLFIV
+534 ILVLFII

-605 YTAIIGQDILLPSLS
+605 YTAIIGQNILLPSLS
-620 QVGALLIII
+620 QVGSLLIII
-629 WLIMFGS
+629 WLIMFAS

>member
-9 KKIDDRFIFNSLNLE
+9 KKIDDRFIFSSLNLE

-52 KKDSG
+52 KKDGG

-162 ENAKIVFENLA
+162 ENAKIVFENLT
-173 NISKNKTILVVSHNL
+173 NIAKNKTILVVSHNL
-188 DLAKKYADKIVYME
+188 DLAKKYADKIVYIE
-202 KNKITEE
+202 KNEITEE
-209 IFDKNSQNQSLISK
+209 IFNKNSQNQSLI
-223 DTAKNSDLNYQK
+223 AKNSDLKFQK
-235 TAKNSKLSKIKQE
+235 AAKNSKLSKIKQE

-296 QNTIEYQLDSVVI
+296 QNTIEYQLDSVVV
-309 TKKPNG
+309 TKKSNA
-315 ETSTFSTNEI
+315 EINTFSTNEI
-325 TKLQENNPKIVKIVP
+325 TKLKEDNPKIVKIVP
-340 IFTFPKVTFTYD
+340 IFNFPKLTFTFG
-352 DKVEFDSSVDYIDES
+352 DKTEFDSSVDYIDES

-377 NKNLVG
+377 NKTLVG
-383 RNIQNKD
+383 RNIQNND
-390 EVIISKSLAT
+390 EIIISKSLAT

-411 ISVSS
+411 ISVLS
-416 FRNTAVDLKVVG
+416 FRNTTVDLKVVG

-449 LAKPVQRNNGPNENL
+449 LAKPVQRNNGSNENL
-464 DNNKPEKDNNK
+464 DNNK

-509 IQSSLGGI
+509 IQSFLGGI

-534 ILVLFIV
+534 ILVLFII

-605 YTAIIGQDILLPSLS
+605 YTAIIGQNILLPSLS
-620 QVGALLIII
+620 QVGSLLIII
-629 WLIMFGS
+629 WLIMFAS

>member
-9 KKIDDRFIFNSLNLE
+9 KKIDDRFIFSSLNLE
-24 IPSNKVTFV
+24 IPSSKVTFV

-173 NISKNKTILVVSHNL
+173 NIAKNKTILVVSHNL
-188 DLAKKYADKIVYME
+188 DLAKKYADKIVYIE

-209 IFDKNSQNQSLISK
+209 IFDKNSQNQSLI
-223 DTAKNSDLNYQK
+223 AKNSDLNYQK

-309 TKKPNG
+309 TKKSNA
-315 ETSTFSTNEI
+315 EISTFSTDQI
-325 TKLQENNPKIVKIVP
+325 TKLQEDNPKIVKIVP
-340 IFTFPKVTFTYD
+340 IFTFPKVTFTYG

-367 DFFKN
+367 DFFKK

-400 KFNIEKPNNQK
+400 KFNIEQPNNQK

-449 LAKPVQRNNGPNENL
+449 LAKPVQKMNGPNENL
-464 DNNKPEKDNNK
+464 DNNM

-482 VLKLYFNIDDDLAN
+482 VLKLYFKIDDDLAN

-534 ILVLFIV
+534 ILVLFVI

-554 SDSKMKLIGILKAL
+554 SDSKMKLIEILKAL